1 MKIKLFLSLLL
12 WLVLI
17 SPANQAEPTYKPY
30 LMANVIPTEIKT
42 KLKEQNFEII
52 GEYKPFA
59 DVLIIIIT
67 DETLKKVAVQS
78 DFGGYGAIQR
88 IAITGDDQIFYTNPT
103 YMAHIY
109 RLNNDL
115 AEVTARLQKA
125 LGNKGEL
132 GSKEGMTKTQL
143 RNYKYMWGMPD
154 FEDQIELVAHENYEK
169 AIHIVETGLKS
180 GKGGTKFIYRLDMPE
195 KDETVFGMALTE
207 GEGADKPIMET
218 LEKMTNAAY
227 MPYEILVSENK
238 VYMLHGRFRIAFSF
252 PDLKMGTFIMKI
264 RRAPRSIEKAARAAA
279 Q

>member
-1 MKIKLFLSLLL
+1 MKIKLLPSLLL
-12 WLVLI
+12 WLILV
-17 SPANQAEPTYKPY
+17 SPTLQAELTYKPY
-30 LMANVIPTEIKT
+30 LMADVVSTEIKT
-42 KLKEQNFEII
+42 KLKEQSFEII

-67 DETLKKVAVQS
+67 GETLKKVAVQS

-88 IAITGDDQIFYTNPT
+88 IAITGDDQVFYTNPT

-109 RLNNDL
+109 RMNNDL

-125 LGNKGEL
+125 LGSKGEF
-132 GSKEGMTKTQL
+132 GSKEGMTEKQL

-154 FEDQIELVAHENYEK
+154 FEDQIELVEHGSYEK
-169 AIHIVETGLKS
+169 AIRAVETGLKT

-195 KDETVFGMALTE
+195 KDETVFGMGLTE
-207 GEGADKPIMET
+207 GDGADKPIMET

-264 RRAPRSIEKAARAAA
+264 RRAPRAIEAAARAAA

>member
-12 WLVLI
+12 WLVLFNPI
-17 SPANQAEPTYKPY
+17 SQAETTYKPY
-30 LMANVIPTEIKT
+30 LMADVVPSEIKAR
-42 KLKEQNFEII
+42 LKEQDFEVI
-52 GEYKPFA
+52 GEYKPFT

-67 DETLKKVAVQS
+67 SETLKKVAIQS

-88 IAITGDDQIFYTNPT
+88 IAITGNEQVFYTNPT
-103 YMAHIY
+103 YMAHVY
-109 RLNNDL
+109 RMKSDL

-132 GSKEGMTKTQL
+132 GSKEGMTEKQL

-154 FEDQIELVAHENYEK
+154 FEDQIELVEHETYKK
-169 AIHIVETGLKS
+169 ALHAVETGLKT

-195 KDETVFGMALTE
+195 KDETIFGMGLTE
-207 GEGADKPIMET
+207 GDGADKPIMET

-227 MPYEILVSENK
+227 MPYEILVSDNK

-252 PDLKMGTFIMKI
+252 PDLKMGTFMMKI
-264 RRAPRSIEKAARAAA
+264 RRAPRAIEAAARAAA